1 MKRIFISAIM
11 IILSI
16 SIFGQT
22 RFTDGMEWKTQIW
35 NTAKPVDEYNIEIS
49 KLDGTIN
56 VDGYNALR
64 MYCEKENEPE
74 SRTLKYYVRTD
85 KDKVYFMLPENSSKK
100 WYLMYDF
107 SLAAGEGCYVYS
119 PDYIGD
125 NHEPYK
131 SYIKCVSIHQAEE
144 DLYYSVM
151 ELEEYKDEKC
161 SEPLRGMGKWLKDI
175 SSRNGVDYN
184 IGFGMDG
191 KGSLLLEAKNG
202 NNVFYSQ
209 NTSTIPHVSQ
219 SSLKYKVNGCDLII
233 SGTKANETISV
244 YRPDGKLWRSLTTKG
259 NEATIRFP
267 QSGLYILKYGD
278 TTKNILI
285 PSHGK

>member
-100 WYLMYDF
+100 M
-107 SLAAGEGCYVYS
+107 
-119 PDYIGD
+119 
-125 NHEPYK
+125 
-131 SYIKCVSIHQAEE
+131 VSHVRFQ
-144 DLYYSVM
+144 LS
-151 ELEEYKDEKC
+151 C
-161 SEPLRGMGKWLKDI
+161 RRGMLC
-175 SSRNGVDYN
+175 
-184 IGFGMDG
+184 
-191 KGSLLLEAKNG
+191 L
-202 NNVFYSQ
+202 
-209 NTSTIPHVSQ
+209 
-219 SSLKYKVNGCDLII
+219 
-233 SGTKANETISV
+233 
-244 YRPDGKLWRSLTTKG
+244 
-259 NEATIRFP
+259 
-267 QSGLYILKYGD
+267 
-278 TTKNILI
+278 
-285 PSHGK
+285 